1 MEGAVEA
8 DEVVKVGEGDASVVG
23 TMVHGSGSL
32 AVAAC
37 GSVDVGGEVGS
48 KGRRGGGGGRPR
60 YREWGSLEI
69 LGLS

>member
-1 MEGAVEA
+1 
-8 DEVVKVGEGDASVVG
+8 
-23 TMVHGSGSL
+23 MVHGSGSL